1 MIIPIAGTVPD
12 WTQAHEWPVRVYYE
26 DTDAGGVVFYANY
39 LKFMERARTEWL
51 RKLGVEQRQ
60 LVEEADIGFVVVQL
74 DMQYRAPA
82 KLDDQLI
89 VQTRITQAG
98 RASLNFAQRIVLS
111 GKILADGHIRVG
123 CVKLS
128 CLKPA
133 AMPGPLLEQIMNL
146 EKRSLCSQAH
156 R

>member
-1 MIIPIAGTVPD
+1 MIIPIAGTALD

-51 RKLGVEQRQ
+51 RELGVQQRQ

-74 DMQYRAPA
+74 DMQYRAAA
-82 KLDDQLI
+82 KLDDPLI
-89 VQTRITQAG
+89 VQTTITQAG

-111 GKILADGHIRVG
+111 GKVLAEGNIRVG
-123 CVKLS
+123 CVNLS
-128 CLKPA
+128 CLKPVA
-133 AMPGPLLEQIMNL
+133 LPGPLLEKIINL